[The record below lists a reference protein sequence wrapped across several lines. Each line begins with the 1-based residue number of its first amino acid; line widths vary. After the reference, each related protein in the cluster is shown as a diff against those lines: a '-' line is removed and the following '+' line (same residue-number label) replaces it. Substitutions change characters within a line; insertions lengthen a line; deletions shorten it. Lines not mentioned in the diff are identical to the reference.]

1 MDSEFWEYLERLIEN
16 STIKIDRPKG
26 SAHPRFPEMI
36 YPLDY
41 GYLKDTISTDGGG
54 LDVWVGAQTSARLER
69 IICTIDLNKKD
80 IEIKLLIGCSEADLK
95 TIMDFH
101 NSDEMR
107 AILIRRQ

>member
-1 MDSEFWEYLERLIEN
+1 MESEFWEYLERLIEN

-26 SAHPRFPEMI
+26 TAHPRFPDLI

-54 LDVWVGAQTSARLER
+54 LDVWVGAQTSARLEG

-80 IEIKLLIGCSEADLK
+80 IEIKLLIGCSEADLI
-95 TIMDFH
+95 TIIDFH
-101 NSDEMR
+101 KADAMR

>member
-1 MDSEFWEYLERLIEN
+1 MENEFWEYMERLVEN

-26 SAHPRFPEMI
+26 SAHPHFPDMI

-54 LDVWVGAQTSARLER
+54 LDVWVGAQTSARLEG

-95 TIMDFH
+95 TILVVH
-101 NSDEMR
+101 NSAAMR

>member
-1 MDSEFWEYLERLIEN
+1 MDSEFWKYLETLIEN

-54 LDVWVGAQTSARLER
+54 LDVWVGAQTSARLEG

-95 TIMDFH
+95 TIIDFL
-101 NSDEMR
+101 NSDAMR

>member
-1 MDSEFWEYLERLIEN
+1 MENEFWEYLERLIEN

-26 SAHPRFPEMI
+26 SAHPRFPDLI

-41 GYLKDTISTDGGG
+41 GYLKDTTSTDGGG
-54 LDVWVGAQTSARLER
+54 LDVWVGGQISARLEG
-69 IICTIDLNKKD
+69 IVCTIDLNKKD

-95 TIMDFH
+95 TIIDFH
-101 NSDEMR
+101 NSNAMR